1 MNREGA
7 SMSIFA
13 SQFDRARVYTGMYTG
28 QADDTAWRTTRG
40 AATGRGGLFAGAAVV
55 ALAAGGVGAGV
66 AAAAA
71 IDAFFDGDT
80 GADAHHAAPQE
91 GPADP
96 HAHGQGQG
104 HGHLDGH
111 AAGAHAGMVSAPAP
125 EAGGVGSP
133 GDGGVAA
140 HGHAD
145 AWGANWGTGWDDGWD
160 AESSHRLAAGGHAE
174 TAAAGHESD
183 RFGGVADR
191 TAHQMFA
198 ESTGT
203 EPAHADHGQAESG
216 PAPGHPA
223 TVHLDQE
230 HLDRGGHEKPS
241 SDGPGYDGPGHD
253 GPGYDEHGATD
264 HYVNTG
270 HEEAWA
276 HGADHAGHAD
286 HAGFGGDGDGSA
298 FHVS

>member
-104 HGHLDGH
+104 HGHLDGHLDGH

-230 HLDRGGHEKPS
+230 HLDRGGHEKPA
-241 SDGPGYDGPGHD
+241 SDGPGYD